1 MKTPESLRLHI
12 SVFGRRNAGK
22 SSVVNSL
29 AGHRVSIVSDT
40 PGTTT
45 DPVKK
50 AMELLPL
57 GPVLFTDTAGLDD
70 PGELGAQRVSRT
82 RKVGERTDLAV
93 VVTDED
99 RWGPLE
105 DGLAKG
111 FQETGIP
118 LIVVRNKIDRSSPG
132 DDFTALMVEKGLAW
146 VAVSALTG
154 EGVDRL
160 REEIIRLAP
169 ESFINPSGI
178 VSDLVPPGGTA
189 VLVVPIDKEAPRG
202 RLIMPQVQ
210 TIRDLLD
217 NDSMAL
223 VVKERELR
231 MALRNLSAKPSLVIT
246 DSQAFLKVAGDTPDD
261 VPMTSFS
268 ILFARFQGDLPS
280 MVRGAAA
287 IGSLRSGDRVL
298 IAEACTHHPIGEDIG
313 TVKLPRWLNQFAGGR
328 LDFQFH
334 RGAEFPEDLA
344 SFRLVIHCGACMF
357 NRRAMLTRIQRA
369 SMAGVPITNYG
380 LAIAYS
386 LGIFERALGPFP
398 EALDQYRR
406 SL

>member
-1 MKTPESLRLHI
+1 VKTPQSLRLHI

-22 SSVVNSL
+22 SSVVNAL

-99 RWGPLE
+99 LWGSLE
-105 DGLAKG
+105 DGLVQG
-111 FQETGIP
+111 FREAGVP
-118 LIVVRNKIDRSSPG
+118 VLVVRNKTDRSSPG
-132 DDFTALMVEKGLAW
+132 EGFAAAMEEKGLTW
-146 VAVSALTG
+146 VAVSAVTG
-154 EGVDRL
+154 DGMDRL
-160 REEIIRLAP
+160 REELIRLAP
-169 ESFINPSGI
+169 EDFINPEGI

-189 VLVVPIDKEAPRG
+189 VLVVPIDKEAPKG
-202 RLIMPQVQ
+202 RLILPQVR

-217 NDSMAL
+217 NGSMAL
-223 VVKERELR
+223 VTREGELGAALKNLAVKP
-231 MALRNLSAKPSLVIT
+231 ALVIT

-261 VPMTSFS
+261 IPMTSFS
-268 ILFARFQGDLPS
+268 ILFARHQGDLSS
-280 MVRGAAA
+280 MVEGAAA
-287 IGSLRSGDRVL
+287 IGSLRPGDRVL
-298 IAEACTHHPIGEDIG
+298 IAEACTHHPIEEDIG
-313 TVKLPRWLNQFAGGR
+313 TVKLPRWLNRFVGGD
-328 LDFQFH
+328 LDFRFH
-334 RGAEFPEDLA
+334 RGADFPEDLA
-344 SFRLVIHCGACMF
+344 SFRLVIHCGACML
-357 NRRAMLTRIQRA
+357 NRRAVLARIQKA
-369 SMAGVPITNYG
+369 SRAGVPITNYG

-398 EALDQYRR
+398 EALDRYRS